1 MKIIRISNY
10 GDESISD
17 GLIAEKVNFGY
28 LKKILKFLNSDP
40 DGTYFFKSVKDN
52 YVLYKF
58 QP

>member
-28 LKKILKFLNSDP
+28 LKQILEFLNRDP
-40 DGTYFFKSVKDN
+40 NGTYFFKSVKDN
-52 YVLYKF
+52 HVLYKF